1 MKWIE
6 EKAVVPLVM
15 ADVVALLRPSSVVAL
30 ISSLSHCQTAK
41 HNQRQAAMRDGG
53 VGPTVGDRA
62 KSRPSLVNRIH
73 ATKPCFFCPRI
84 RWSGKK
90 IIIGIQKGKKT
101 RFC

>member
-1 MKWIE
+1 
-6 EKAVVPLVM
+6 VVPLVM

-62 KSRPSLVNRIH
+62 KSRPQKKSKVFGGSLKSRSPAASAA
-73 ATKPCFFCPRI
+73 ATEHP
-84 RWSGKK
+84 SSAY
-90 IIIGIQKGKKT
+90 
-101 RFC
+101 